1 MASYADWQFVGEK
14 AFIDGA
20 SGPKAQSATPEALT
34 EMNRR
39 WLAALILTCVASFAR
54 AGEDEEMLGLIV
66 DDTISHIGHDFYY
79 SFSERLRATSPMDFN
94 LVVRERPS
102 ARWGSLVTVEFRQR
116 LVYRR
121 FLPPNTVDL
130 QDDAYQ
136 AADVVRAQIAQQ
148 KLEALLQ
155 DTTDLERDEL

>member
-1 MASYADWQFVGEK
+1 
-14 AFIDGA
+14 
-20 SGPKAQSATPEALT
+20 
-34 EMNRR
+34 MNRQ
-39 WLAALILTCVASFAR
+39 WLAAMVLACVATLAS
-54 AGEDEEMLGLIV
+54 AGEEDEMLGFIV

-102 ARWGSLVTVEFRQR
+102 ARWGSLVTVEYQQR

-121 FLPPNTVDL
+121 FLPPNTVEL
-130 QDDAYQ
+130 KDDAYD
-136 AADVVRAQIAQQ
+136 AADWVRGQIVQR
-148 KLEALLQ
+148 KLETLLQ

>member
-1 MASYADWQFVGEK
+1 
-14 AFIDGA
+14 
-20 SGPKAQSATPEALT
+20 
-34 EMNRR
+34 MNRS
-39 WLAALILTCVASFAR
+39 WLAALSLVLVMPFAQ
-54 AGEDEEMLGLIV
+54 AGEEDEMLGFIV
-66 DDTISHIGHDFYY
+66 DDTISHIGHEFYY

-102 ARWGSLVTVEFRQR
+102 ARWGSLVTVEFQQR

-130 QDDAYQ
+130 KDDAYN
-136 AADVVRAQIAQQ
+136 AADWVRGQIVQR

>member
-1 MASYADWQFVGEK
+1 
-14 AFIDGA
+14 
-20 SGPKAQSATPEALT
+20 
-34 EMNRR
+34 MNRFC
-39 WLAALILTCVASFAR
+39 LALILILSAWSASA
-54 AGEDEEMLGLIV
+54 AEEDELLGFVV

-79 SFSERLRATSPMDFN
+79 AFTERLRATSPMDFN

-102 ARWGSLVTVEFRQR
+102 ARWGSLVTVEYQQR

-121 FLPPNTVDL
+121 FLPPNTVELKEEASD
-130 QDDAYQ
+130 
-136 AADVVRAQIAQQ
+136 AADWVRGQIVQR

>member
-1 MASYADWQFVGEK
+1 
-14 AFIDGA
+14 
-20 SGPKAQSATPEALT
+20 
-34 EMNRR
+34 MNRS
-39 WLAALILTCVASFAR
+39 WLAALVLMFSASLAW
-54 AGEDEEMLGLIV
+54 GEEDEMLGFII

-102 ARWGSLVTVEFRQR
+102 ARWGSLVTVEFQQR

-121 FLPPNTVDL
+121 FLPPNTVELKDE
-130 QDDAYQ
+130 AYE
-136 AADVVRAQIAQQ
+136 AADLVRAQIVRR

>member
-1 MASYADWQFVGEK
+1 L
-14 AFIDGA
+14 I
-20 SGPKAQSATPEALT
+20 
-34 EMNRR
+34 RH
-39 WLAALILTCVASFAR
+39 WLAALVLTLVTSFAS
-54 AGEDEEMLGLIV
+54 AQDDEMLGFII

-102 ARWGSLVTVEFRQR
+102 ARWGSLVTVEFQQR

-121 FLPPNTVDL
+121 FLPPNTVELKDE
-130 QDDAYQ
+130 AYE
-136 AADVVRAQIAQQ
+136 AADQVRMEIVRR
-148 KLEALLQ
+148 KLEVLLQ

>member
-1 MASYADWQFVGEK
+1 
-14 AFIDGA
+14 
-20 SGPKAQSATPEALT
+20 
-34 EMNRR
+34 MNRH
-39 WLAALILTCVASFAR
+39 WLPAVVLMLMANFVSAA
-54 AGEDEEMLGLIV
+54 EDDEMLGFII

-79 SFSERLRATSPMDFN
+79 SFSERLRATSRMDFN

-102 ARWGSLVTVEFRQR
+102 ARWGSLVTVEFQQR

-121 FLPPNTVDL
+121 FLPPNTVELKDE
-130 QDDAYQ
+130 AYQ
-136 AADVVRAQIAQQ
+136 AADLVRMEIVRR

>member
-1 MASYADWQFVGEK
+1 
-14 AFIDGA
+14 
-20 SGPKAQSATPEALT
+20 
-34 EMNRR
+34 MNRFCV
-39 WLAALILTCVASFAR
+39 ALILVLSTGVAS
-54 AGEDEEMLGLIV
+54 AGEEDEMLGFII

-102 ARWGSLVTVEFRQR
+102 ARWGSLVTVEYQQH

-130 QDDAYQ
+130 KDDAYN
-136 AADVVRAQIAQQ
+136 AADWVRGQITQRR
-148 KLEALLQ
+148 LETLLQ

>member
-1 MASYADWQFVGEK
+1 
-14 AFIDGA
+14 
-20 SGPKAQSATPEALT
+20 
-34 EMNRR
+34 MNRH
-39 WLAALILTCVASFAR
+39 WLAALILTGVACFAS
-54 AGEDEEMLGLIV
+54 AGEDEEMLGFIV

-102 ARWGSLVTVEFRQR
+102 ARWGSLVTVEYRQR

-130 QDDAYQ
+130 QDEASQ
-136 AADVVRAQIAQQ
+136 AADLVRGQIAQQ

>member
-1 MASYADWQFVGEK
+1 
-14 AFIDGA
+14 
-20 SGPKAQSATPEALT
+20 
-34 EMNRR
+34 MNRFC
-39 WLAALILTCVASFAR
+39 LALILLLATPFA
-54 AGEDEEMLGLIV
+54 AAAEEDEMMGFIV
-66 DDTISHIGHDFYY
+66 DDTISHIGHEFYY
-79 SFSERLRATSPMDFN
+79 AFSERLRATSPMDFN

-102 ARWGSLVTVEFRQR
+102 ARWGSLVTVEYQQR

-130 QDDAYQ
+130 KEEAYD
-136 AADVVRAQIAQQ
+136 AADWVRGQIVKR

>member
-1 MASYADWQFVGEK
+1 MNGFCWVA
-14 AFIDGA
+14 ILM
-20 SGPKAQSATPEALT
+20 LT
-34 EMNRR
+34 ST
-39 WLAALILTCVASFAR
+39 AAA
-54 AGEDEEMLGLIV
+54 AGEEDEMMGFIV

-102 ARWGSLVTVEFRQR
+102 ARWGALVTVEYQQR

-121 FLPPNTVDL
+121 FLPPNTVELKDE
-130 QDDAYQ
+130 AYD
-136 AADVVRAQIAQQ
+136 AADWVRGQIFQR
-148 KLEALLQ
+148 KLEAMLQ

>member
-1 MASYADWQFVGEK
+1 MNRFCVAVILMLA
-14 AFIDGA
+14 
-20 SGPKAQSATPEALT
+20 SATAT
-34 EMNRR
+34 
-39 WLAALILTCVASFAR
+39 
-54 AGEDEEMLGLIV
+54 AGEEDEMMGFIV

-102 ARWGSLVTVEFRQR
+102 ARWGALVTVEYQQR

-121 FLPPNTVDL
+121 FLPPNTVEL
-130 QDDAYQ
+130 KEEAYD
-136 AADVVRAQIAQQ
+136 AADWVRGQIVQR

>member
-1 MASYADWQFVGEK
+1 
-14 AFIDGA
+14 
-20 SGPKAQSATPEALT
+20 
-34 EMNRR
+34 MNRH
-39 WLAALILTCVASFAR
+39 WLAALLLMLMANVAWA
-54 AGEDEEMLGLIV
+54 EDDEMLGFII

-79 SFSERLRATSPMDFN
+79 SFSERLRATSPMNFN

-102 ARWGSLVTVEFRQR
+102 ARWGSLVSVEYQQR

-121 FLPPNTVDL
+121 FLPPNTVELKDE
-130 QDDAYQ
+130 AYE
-136 AADVVRAQIAQQ
+136 AADLVRLEIVRR

>member
-1 MASYADWQFVGEK
+1 L
-14 AFIDGA
+14 I
-20 SGPKAQSATPEALT
+20 
-34 EMNRR
+34 RH
-39 WLAALILTCVASFAR
+39 WLAALVLTLGASVASAQ
-54 AGEDEEMLGLIV
+54 DDEMLGFII
-66 DDTISHIGHDFYY
+66 DDTISHIGHDIYY

-102 ARWGSLVTVEFRQR
+102 ARWGSLVTVEFQQR

-121 FLPPNTVDL
+121 FLPPNTVELKEEASD
-130 QDDAYQ
+130 
-136 AADVVRAQIAQQ
+136 AADWVRGQIVKR